1 MEGWDDGEGLNKNVS
16 TFYIKWKH
24 GKVVELLFF
33 FFFAAESFLV
43 FRIKKYKW
51 STLTVRLGLWRVDW
65 LFFFF
70 LVDVFSQKL
79 EKQNWQNEN
88 SKYFFQTNGVN
99 SLRLINLGLG
109 WVFYLLPPVLFFC
122 LSSIITLTTVAQTQ
136 SDKYKKKFQWTNLS
150 LMFLK
155 TRTVWCAS
163 SHITKGKTN
172 RFTTPCFWILRFF
185 PSTRRTCPN
194 IRQQLA

>member
-1 MEGWDDGEGLNKNVS
+1 MVHFNRPVRPLKSWL
-16 TFYIKWKH
+16 
-24 GKVVELLFF
+24 
-33 FFFAAESFLV
+33 
-43 FRIKKYKW
+43 
-51 STLTVRLGLWRVDW
+51 TL
-65 LFFFF
+65 F

-88 SKYFFQTNGVN
+88 IKYFFQTNGVN

-122 LSSIITLTTVAQTQ
+122 LSSVITLYTTVAQTQ

-163 SHITKGKTN
+163 SHITKRENKQIHN
-172 RFTTPCFWILRFF
+172 PVLLNSPFFF

>member
-1 MEGWDDGEGLNKNVS
+1 MVHFNRPVRPLKSWL
-16 TFYIKWKH
+16 T
-24 GKVVELLFF
+24 LFF
-33 FFFAAESFLV
+33 FS
-43 FRIKKYKW
+43 
-51 STLTVRLGLWRVDW
+51 WR
-65 LFFFF
+65 
-70 LVDVFSQKL
+70 FSQKL

-122 LSSIITLTTVAQTQ
+122 LSSVITLYTTVAQTQ

-185 PSTRRTCPN
+185 SPVLAELVRIFDNNWPN
-194 IRQQLA
+194 LTTQFEKKNSFLFSFFIIKKKTVLNG